1 MRRQVYG
8 AFAAGLAAFV
18 ASSTALAKEGSGG
31 MPQLDYHSFAPQL
44 VWLAIA
50 FLALYFVM
58 SRLAV
63 PAISDT
69 IDKRQAKI
77 QGDLDAAEKANEDTR
92 SLVAAYEKRL
102 ADTREDARKLMR
114 ERGEADS
121 AAAAARLQA
130 LHDKLAAQ
138 IGEAEKRIA
147 AQRDDVMRGSRA
159 HGRGHRPGRLCQA
172 RRPAGR
178 PGGARR
184 QDRGARQREAA
195 DDRHGMGG

>member
-1 MRRQVYG
+1 MPKSVHA
-8 AFAAGLAAFV
+8 AFAALAVLV
-18 ASSTALAKEGSGG
+18 ASGSAMAKEGSGG

-50 FLALYFVM
+50 FLALYLVM

-69 IDKRQAKI
+69 LAKRQGKI

-92 SLVAAYEKRL
+92 ALVQAYEKRM
-102 ADTREDARKLMR
+102 ADIREDARKVVR

-121 AAAAARLQA
+121 SAASARLAA

-147 AQRDDVMRGSRA
+147 KQRDDVMAGLEGMA
-159 HGRGHRPGRLCQA
+159 KDIGQEVYAKLAGQPADMAALAAKVAAAKGGR
-172 RRPAGR
+172 
-178 PGGARR
+178 
-184 QDRGARQREAA
+184 
-195 DDRHGMGG
+195 

>member
-1 MRRQVYG
+1 MRKSISG
-8 AFAAGLAAFV
+8 AFAGLAILV
-18 ASSTALAKEGSGG
+18 ASGTAMAKEGSGG

-50 FLALYFVM
+50 FLALYLVM

-69 IDKRQAKI
+69 LEKRQAKI
-77 QGDLDAAEKANEDTR
+77 QGDLDAAEKANEETR
-92 SLVAAYEKRL
+92 DLIAAYQKRL
-102 ADTREDARKLMR
+102 ADTREQARKLMR

-121 AAAAARLQA
+121 SAAAARLGA

-147 AQRDDVMRGSRA
+147 YQRDEVMKGLERMAEDIGQEVYA
-159 HGRGHRPGRLCQA
+159 KIAGQPADQA
-172 RRPAGR
+172 ALAGKVATVAK
-178 PGGARR
+178 GAG
-184 QDRGARQREAA
+184 Q
-195 DDRHGMGG
+195 

>member
-1 MRRQVYG
+1 MRRQAYG
-8 AFAAGLAAFV
+8 AFAAGLAVFAGAGTV
-18 ASSTALAKEGSGG
+18 LAKEGSGG
-31 MPQLDYHSFAPQL
+31 MPQLDPNSFAPQL

-58 SRLAV
+58 SRFAI

-69 IDKRQAKI
+69 IDRRQGKI

-121 AAAAARLQA
+121 SAAAARLQV

-147 AQRDDVMRGSRA
+147 AQRDDVMRGLEHMAEDIGQDVYAKLAGQPADRAALAAKIAAAKGGSR
-159 HGRGHRPGRLCQA
+159 
-172 RRPAGR
+172 
-178 PGGARR
+178 
-184 QDRGARQREAA
+184 
-195 DDRHGMGG
+195 